1 MKSNGVSCKYIKI
14 WKNGT
19 YFFFSFRFLTRNS
32 SSLKHLSL
40 LLDLLLDRD
49 LLPLHLDLF
58 LDRDLLPLDL
68 DLFLDRDLLLLFLDL
83 DLLLDRDLL
92 SLSNDLVLLLD
103 SNLLPISEN
112 SRKLIK
118 WRETTLSFLIEP
130 LGATVPLLKYSMNN
144 DYLLNRKVKFKE
156 IAFAMNV

>member
-1 MKSNGVSCKYIKI
+1 M
-14 WKNGT
+14 
-19 YFFFSFRFLTRNS
+19 
-32 SSLKHLSL
+32 
-40 LLDLLLDRD
+40 DLLLDRD
-49 LLPLHLDLF
+49 LLPLDLDLF

-92 SLSNDLVLLLD
+92 SLSNALVLLLD

-118 WRETTLSFLIEP
+118 WRETTPSFLIVP